1 MDSSMISKIEKSMVY
16 AQEPDRI
23 TFESFEVTFKG
34 DHTYHKVTYNNGEWN
49 CDCSY
54 FQTRG
59 ICPHIMA
66 MERLLTGSVKPAE
79 AIPVPA

>member
-1 MDSSMISKIEKSMVY
+1 MDSSMISKIEKAMVY

-23 TFESFEVTFKG
+23 TFESFEVVFKG
-34 DHTYHKVTYNNGEWN
+34 DHKDHKVVYNDGEWN
-49 CDCSY
+49 CDCGY

-59 ICPHIMA
+59 ICPHSMA

-79 AIPVPA
+79 AFPVPA